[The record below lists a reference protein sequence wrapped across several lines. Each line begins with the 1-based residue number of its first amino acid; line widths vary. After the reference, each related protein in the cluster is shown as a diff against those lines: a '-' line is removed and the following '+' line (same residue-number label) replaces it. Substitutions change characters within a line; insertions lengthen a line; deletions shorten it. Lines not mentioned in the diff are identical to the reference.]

1 MAAPTQPRLAPRQP
15 ERSASGLL
23 GQPRWFLTLWGTDMW
38 ERFSFYGMAAI
49 LVLFATEP
57 SSEGGLGMSNEDAA
71 LLFGLYMASVF
82 IASVPGGWIGDR
94 VLGSYRAVLY
104 GGLVIGLGHLCLAVP
119 LTGFFYPGLL
129 LIAAGTGLL
138 KPNMASLLS
147 AFYERQDRAGR
158 DAGFAVFYMSVQ
170 VSALIAPLVVGAV
183 GEGVNWHLGFGLAAV
198 GMGAGLV
205 QYVRG
210 ARHFAGVGSV
220 PERLA
225 TPLQR
230 ARVLRVSLAA
240 AVLVLAVYGTDA
252 LLGTFE
258 IGHVMALIGLLCVV
272 SPVICFWRLIRNPLL
287 SAAERTRVKTY
298 IWLFLASAVFWALF
312 LQGGSVFTLFAKEST
327 DREVLGTTVPASWF
341 HAAIPLFVLATAPL
355 FAWLWKRS
363 GDRIPTAVKYAIGM
377 GLAGSAYL
385 LMALAA
391 LAASGGERVS
401 PLWLVTAFLLLAAG
415 EVAFAPVG
423 MSATT
428 AVAPAT
434 FTSQM
439 VALFW
444 LSGALGGG
452 VGGNALKVSGDQ
464 VPGPGYFVALGLAAL
479 VVAASLVLARRPL
492 TRRLGV

>member
-1 MAAPTQPRLAPRQP
+1 MAAPTQPRLAPHPP
-15 ERSASGLL
+15 EQSAAGLL
-23 GQPRWFLTLWGTDMW
+23 GQPRWFVTLWGTDMW
-38 ERFSFYGMAAI
+38 ERFSFYGMSAI
-49 LVLFATEP
+49 LVLYATEP
-57 SSEGGLGMSNEDAA
+57 ASDGGLGMSNDDAA

-104 GGLVIGLGHLCLAVP
+104 GGVTIGLGHLCMAVP

-147 AFYERQDRAGR
+147 SFYDRQDRAGR

-183 GEGVNWHLGFGLAAV
+183 GEGVNWHLGFALAAL

-210 ARHFAGVGSV
+210 GRHFQGVGGA
-220 PERLA
+220 PERAA

-230 ARVLRVSLAA
+230 GRVLRVSLAA
-240 AVLVLAVYGTDA
+240 AALVLAGYGTDA
-252 LLGTFE
+252 LLGSFE

-287 SAAERTRVKTY
+287 SAAERIRVKTY

-327 DREVLGTTVPASWF
+327 DREMFGTTVPASWF
-341 HAAIPLFVLATAPL
+341 HAAIPMFVLLTAPL

-377 GLAGSAYL
+377 GSTASAYL
-385 LMALAA
+385 VMALAA

-401 PLWLVTAFLLLAAG
+401 PLWLVTSFLLLAAG

-439 VALFW
+439 VSLFW

-452 VGGNALKVSGDQ
+452 VGGNALKVSGHQ
-464 VPGPGYFVALGLAAL
+464 VPGPGYFLALGLAAL
-479 VVAASLVLARRPL
+479 VVAASLLLARRPL
-492 TRRLGV
+492 TRLLGV